1 MKIKSVRTT
10 ITETIGN
17 AMIYDDVRKEVTND
31 IPFRLPQSF
40 KTADGMEKIVREY
53 FKRLGMSLIK
63 INNCERVKVTYEV
76 PIDVFMEHATECE
89 RVGCLSP
96 LG

>member
-1 MKIKSVRTT
+1 MKIKSVKTT

-17 AMIYDDVRKEVTND
+17 AMIYDEVRKEVTND
-31 IPFRLPQSF
+31 MPFRLPQSF

-76 PIDVFMEHATECE
+76 PIDVFMEHAVECE
-89 RVGCLSP
+89 RVGGLSP
-96 LG
+96 LD